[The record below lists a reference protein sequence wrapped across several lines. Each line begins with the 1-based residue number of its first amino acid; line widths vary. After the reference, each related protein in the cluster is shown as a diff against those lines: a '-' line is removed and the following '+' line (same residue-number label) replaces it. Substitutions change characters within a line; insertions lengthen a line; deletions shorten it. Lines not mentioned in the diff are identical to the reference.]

1 MDWGALG
8 VTIAVLSV
16 AVSILTVELVVDER
30 ISRLGQQIAIV
41 KTSIK
46 REVIA
51 QSYAFSKAESEKR
64 GIILPF
70 CFWTICI

>member
-1 MDWGALG
+1 M
-8 VTIAVLSV
+8 IAVLFL
-16 AVSILTVELVVDER
+16 AVSILAVELVVDER
-30 ISRLGQQIAIV
+30 ISRLGQQIAV
-41 KTSIK
+41 VRTSIK

-70 CFWTICI
+70 FWTICI